1 MKISL
6 NMRKYREL
14 DDGYGGLGGSSVKD
28 IPNVI
33 TKPKD
38 YIRLE
43 LDLSF
48 GEIVDI
54 GSKQKSVINPTK
66 QELIIINDIDD
77 LMDVEDEDGSSSVM
91 LTEILLFLAI
101 GVCLIIGI
109 VSLAFKIV

>member
-1 MKISL
+1 MRTSL
-6 NMRKYREL
+6 NMQKYREL
-14 DDGYGGLGGSSVKD
+14 DDGYGGLGGSSVKG
-28 IPNVI
+28 VQKEI

-43 LDLSF
+43 LDLSD
-48 GEIVDI
+48 GDIVDI
-54 GSKQKSVINPTK
+54 GSKKPPVNSSSK
-66 QELIIINDIDD
+66 KELIIIDDMND
-77 LMDVEDEDGSSSVM
+77 LLDVEDETDSSIV